1 MAPAPEPTAAAAG
14 RKRKKPHGPSKIIAK
29 KSADPKRAYAKKK
42 KEKHKQKEKKSRLKP
57 AEPDQIAATIGD
69 GVAGATVLLSALM
82 QPSRQLEFLLRSF
95 ERASKMR
102 LSPLELDSYS
112 EGCMVQL
119 AEGAAQD
126 VESFGDHVK
135 GVFGSSWKE
144 ELCEGNHID
153 GEIAVGSP
161 TLLVISS
168 SALRSL
174 DLLRGLKMFTKECR
188 PVKLFAKHLKVEE
201 QVAMLNARVN
211 IACGTPSRQA
221 ILTIPILSYLS
232 FLLCLVHINWAYL
245 DCGTKTIFVS
255 FSKVQNGGSWIKKLI
270 DMEALSLS
278 RLKLVVLDM
287 QKDAKSFTLFT
298 LPQVSN
304 EFWDL
309 YKGYLDPKIREGNMK
324 ICFYGAVSERDI
336 TKTFSLAE

>member
-232 FLLCLVHINWAYL
+232 FLLCLFYL
-245 DCGTKTIFVS
+245 LLLLLIVQFVCR
-255 FSKVQNGGSWIKKLI
+255 IKKLI